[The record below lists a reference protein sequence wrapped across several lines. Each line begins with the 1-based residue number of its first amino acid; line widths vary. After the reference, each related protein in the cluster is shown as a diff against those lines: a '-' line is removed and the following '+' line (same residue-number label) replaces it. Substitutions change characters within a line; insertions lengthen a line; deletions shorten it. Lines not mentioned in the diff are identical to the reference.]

1 MQSAGEAQS
10 EISSHTTDA
19 RLTRLENFAEET
31 RQRLARIEMRLDSI
45 DAQMATKAD
54 LHREI
59 NAQTRR
65 LVTFVSGFGASLAA
79 ATFAIARYVH

>member
-1 MQSAGEAQS
+1 M
-10 EISSHTTDA
+10 
-19 RLTRLENFAEET
+19 
-31 RQRLARIEMRLDSI
+31 ARIEMRLDSI

-59 NAQTRR
+59 NAQTWR